1 MTKKFDN
8 DAAIQVAEEAFR
20 AGFKAGWEQANCSG
34 GLDVDPKE
42 EQLAW
47 DLFEPAEDIKELVG

>member
-20 AGFKAGWEQANCSG
+20 AGFKAGWEAANCSG
-34 GLDVDPKE
+34 GLDVDPRE
-42 EQLAW
+42 EFLAW
-47 DLFEPAEDIKELVG
+47 GNFEPAEDIKELVG